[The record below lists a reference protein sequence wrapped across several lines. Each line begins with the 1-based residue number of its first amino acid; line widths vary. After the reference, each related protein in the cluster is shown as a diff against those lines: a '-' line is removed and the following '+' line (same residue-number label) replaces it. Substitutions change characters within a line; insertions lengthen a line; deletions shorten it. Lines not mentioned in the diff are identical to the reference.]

1 MAWASI
7 GYLKN
12 VYIQLNI
19 YSIKLMYINII
30 IYYIY
35 YIIIIIYIKLM
46 YISNSSSL
54 VAPPYRGEGVWV
66 CQGPWELY
74 QR

>member
-1 MAWASI
+1 MVI
-7 GYLKN
+7 
-12 VYIQLNI
+12 IRQ
-19 YSIKLMYINII
+19 MYIIKMNVSDKSRTVDVLF
-30 IYYIY
+30 YFN
-35 YIIIIIYIKLM
+35 IIYI
-46 YISNSSSL
+46 YISSSL